1 MHFFFTR
8 AEGTCFLNIDHFSSL
23 LSDINFTAV
32 SVDIFNRK
40 QIILISQGFVP
51 FSLGFQ

>member
-1 MHFFFTR
+1 MHFFFHSR
-8 AEGTCFLNIDHFSSL
+8 RGNMFFEYRSLSSL

-40 QIILISQGFVP
+40 QIILMSQGFVP